1 MIGTKVQWLIDNVV
15 VHEETLPNT
24 GSLYYDVAFMT
35 INGSFTDMEIVYD
48 SSILTTEIKYQ
59 YIDGKP
65 TIPTLPHQITLTE
78 VREGVGSDPIL
89 FTLPER
95 LLSQVVM

>member
-1 MIGTKVQWLIDNVV
+1 VNNIGSVPTPIKKIGTKVQWLIDNVV

-48 SSILTTEIKYQ
+48 ASVLNYL
-59 YIDGKP
+59 YC
-65 TIPTLPHQITLTE
+65 
-78 VREGVGSDPIL
+78 
-89 FTLPER
+89 
-95 LLSQVVM
+95 LLLHMPNHRKI